1 MNRKLSARA
10 AEQSLSEESSRRPP
24 ELRQLK
30 RTKPPLDMETVL
42 ARQARRLASA
52 KRAILKE
59 FGTREK
65 LGGDYEC
72 LKQERK
78 IFTVTQGD
86 ATYIPSFQFD
96 ENGRPRPAVAKV
108 IQILGKDGGMSDW
121 GLALWFTG
129 ANGWLDD
136 KRPVDVLKEEPEEVV
151 QAAEQE
157 AAELVF

>member
-1 MNRKLSARA
+1 MNRKLSARG
-10 AEQSLSEESSRRPP
+10 AEQSVPESTPRKPPESRR
-24 ELRQLK
+24 RK
-30 RTKPPLDMETVL
+30 RTKPALDMEAVL

-59 FGTREK
+59 FGALEK
-65 LGGDYEC
+65 PGEDYEH

-86 ATYIPSFQFD
+86 TTYVPSFQFD
-96 ENGRPRPAVAKV
+96 QTGRPYPAVARV
-108 IQILGKDGGMSDW
+108 IQILGRDTSDW

-129 ANGWLDD
+129 TNGWLDG

>member
-1 MNRKLSARA
+1 
-10 AEQSLSEESSRRPP
+10 
-24 ELRQLK
+24 
-30 RTKPPLDMETVL
+30 MEAIL

-59 FGTREK
+59 FGTLEK
-65 LGGDYEC
+65 PGGDYEH
-72 LKQERK
+72 LKQERR

-86 ATYIPSFQFD
+86 ATYVPSFQFD
-96 ENGRPRPAVAKV
+96 ETGRPYPAVARV
-108 IQILGKDGGMSDW
+108 IQILGKDTSDW

-129 ANGWLDD
+129 TNGWLDG

>member
-1 MNRKLSARA
+1 MNRKLSARGS
-10 AEQSLSEESSRRPP
+10 EPSLPETTPRKPP
-24 ELRQLK
+24 ELRQRK
-30 RTKPPLDMETVL
+30 RTKPPLDMEAVL

-59 FGTREK
+59 FGTLK
-65 LGGDYEC
+65 TPGGDYER
-72 LKQERK
+72 LKQERR

-86 ATYIPSFQFD
+86 ATYVPSFQFD
-96 ENGRPRPAVAKV
+96 ENGRPRPAVARV
-108 IQILGKDGGMSDW
+108 IQILGEDRGMSDW